1 MIYSVEEAFRA
12 LDKLETIAEHNVP
25 VVRGILR
32 ELALATYNDGYD
44 HGYDNG
50 ALTAEFDD

>member
-32 ELALATYNDGYD
+32 ELHNQSYNDGYD
-44 HGYDNG
+44 DGYENG
-50 ALTAEFDD
+50 SYTASFDD